1 MSENGRPVQIFHY
14 YRVNHRFS
22 VFPPGGRGS
31 IRRWFLSGSGRG
43 GLGRLCRSTAVT
55 TAGPWAP
62 GRAGPS
68 ELLRPPNRPRPAD
81 RWTGGAAER
90 RRRRR
95 MNEVEMRCIVIRRSW
110 RRPRGKIVAR
120 SFARWFAQVEFCR
133 CAAQKSR
140 TDGPTAEVQRSR
152 SKDRAFGGRRAPTFI
167 FVHVHYAV
175 GRIRLSGRR
184 IWSVFNQFGAKS
196 PSRLLAG
203 FRVNGA
209 ARLRITSSAAF
220 IIRLLLYDIFV
231 ANHHR
236 SRAIYLPF
244 HSVDQRLRRHQKLLA
259 EEIHQR
265 YMTVIARLNVID
277 IS

>member
-1 MSENGRPVQIFHY
+1 
-14 YRVNHRFS
+14 
-22 VFPPGGRGS
+22 
-31 IRRWFLSGSGRG
+31 
-43 GLGRLCRSTAVT
+43 
-55 TAGPWAP
+55 
-62 GRAGPS
+62 
-68 ELLRPPNRPRPAD
+68 
-81 RWTGGAAER
+81 
-90 RRRRR
+90 
-95 MNEVEMRCIVIRRSW
+95 
-110 RRPRGKIVAR
+110 
-120 SFARWFAQVEFCR
+120 
-133 CAAQKSR
+133 
-140 TDGPTAEVQRSR
+140 
-152 SKDRAFGGRRAPTFI
+152 
-167 FVHVHYAV
+167 
-175 GRIRLSGRR
+175 
-184 IWSVFNQFGAKS
+184 
-196 PSRLLAG
+196 LLAG